1 MVAILVNTDK
11 DTCEINSP
19 FSSSR
24 SSSSSSSSS
33 SEEEEVIQPELGR
46 GRKRIRRAL
55 PKRKDTDFE
64 LGWKEQIQM
73 VQKPAFSGVPGIN
86 KKFSITQD
94 SSPWEI
100 YELFFSSEMFKH
112 MQKETNRYAKQKKKL
127 EGLLPPKSVFAR
139 WNKISLQE
147 IKKILCNNH
156 THEPLTQ
163 VISAGLLDFASD
175 YSYPICIFC
184 WDVSE

>member
-1 MVAILVNTDK
+1 MIQTQMVAILVNTDK

-24 SSSSSSSSS
+24 SSSSSSS
-33 SEEEEVIQPELGR
+33 EEEEVIQPEPGR

-112 MQKETNRYAKQKKKL
+112 MQKETNRYAKQQINKKKQ

-147 IKKILCNNH
+147 IKKKICNNH
-156 THEPLTQ
+156 THEPVTQ
-163 VISAGLLDFASD
+163 VISA
-175 YSYPICIFC
+175 
-184 WDVSE
+184 